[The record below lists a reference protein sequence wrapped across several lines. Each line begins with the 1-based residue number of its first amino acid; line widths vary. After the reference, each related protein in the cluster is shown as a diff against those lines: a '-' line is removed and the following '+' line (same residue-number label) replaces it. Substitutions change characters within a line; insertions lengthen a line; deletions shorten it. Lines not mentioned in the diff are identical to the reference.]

1 MDVSAIF
8 ELPVHIWVM
17 CDALAAKYST
27 GYGELRFSVV
37 LPTDQP
43 PLGGAPDVPGTASRA
58 ELTGDQVVWA
68 QEYGAFTLTTG
79 KRLTADGATG
89 SGYADRPP
97 LPRPQAQAR
106 GFHLRRPCPG

>member
-8 ELPVHIWVM
+8 EMPVHIWVT

-43 PLGGAPDVPGTASRA
+43 PLGGAPDVPGIASRT
-58 ELTGDQVVWA
+58 ELTGEQVVWA
-68 QEYGAFTLTTG
+68 QEYA
-79 KRLTADGATG
+79 AHIPE
-89 SGYADRPP
+89 S
-97 LPRPQAQAR
+97 
-106 GFHLRRPCPG
+106 RRPA